1 MSSQSELPT
10 GFGRWAIVFAA
21 VLGAAVFDLTW
32 LIVGVALPYMQ
43 GAFSSTPDQI
53 AWVMTAFIVGGMMM
67 NAVTGWASTRF
78 GRKQLFVLA
87 IGGNAV
93 TTLMCGLA
101 DSLAAEVLW
110 RFLQGVTT
118 VPLLA
123 LGQGIVLDVFP
134 QDKRAFA
141 IGMFG
146 ACTVGVAVF
155 APLFGGYLVE
165 HYTWRWVFFINV
177 PVAGVATV
185 CALAFIPRDEPN
197 TGRAFEWWGFLALM
211 ALVAALNLSL
221 SRGQRLD
228 WLDST
233 EIRIE
238 FVIAALALIIV
249 AMRTI
254 YIQNSFLERRLF
266 TDRNF
271 LLSINVMLMFG
282 ALGSLPLILMPLML
296 QQVFGYP
303 AVSAGALLLA
313 RGVGLIISML
323 AVGYMRRVDPRLILA
338 LGFFCAAVSNLYMST
353 WSTDINP
360 RTVFWTNMLLGV
372 AAGAIFVPMVTIA
385 LATLKRSLHTEA
397 LTFLFLVTNTGK
409 AIGVAAI
416 FVLHTRLLQINQAVL
431 SENVTATSER
441 LRHIAMPEIWDLDT
455 LGGLATL
462 SAEIGRQAELIAYLN
477 DFLVTGVICL
487 GILPLIA
494 FLKKPP
500 APEEKEA

>member
-1 MSSQSELPT
+1 MSSQSGLPT
-10 GFGRWAIVFAA
+10 GLRRWAIVFAA

-43 GAFSSTPDQI
+43 GTFSAAPDQI

-67 NAVTGWASTRF
+67 SAVTGWASTRF

-87 IGGNAV
+87 IGGNAI
-93 TTLMCGLA
+93 TTLMCGLS
-101 DSLAAEVLW
+101 DSLTAEVLW

-118 VPLLA
+118 VPLIA

-134 QDKRAFA
+134 EDRRAFA

-146 ACTVGVAVF
+146 ACTVGAAVF
-155 APLFGGYLVE
+155 APLLGGYLVE
-165 HYTWRWVFFINV
+165 HYTWRWVFYVNV
-177 PVAGVATV
+177 PVAGLATI
-185 CALAFIPRDEPN
+185 CALVFIPGDKPN

-228 WLDST
+228 WFEST
-233 EIRIE
+233 EIRIG
-238 FVIAALALIIV
+238 FTIAAIAFV
-249 AMRTI
+249 VVTVRTI
-254 YIQNSFLERRLF
+254 YVQNSFLERRLF

-271 LLSINVMLMFG
+271 LLSINVMLLFG
-282 ALGSLPLILMPLML
+282 ALVSLPLILMPLML

-303 AVSAGALLLA
+303 AVSAGELMLA
-313 RGVGLIISML
+313 RGLGLTISMMV
-323 AVGYMRRVDPRLILA
+323 VGYLRRVDARLILA
-338 LGFFCAAVSNLYMST
+338 FGFFCAAVSNLYMST

-360 RTVFWTNMLLGV
+360 EAVFWNNLLLGV

-397 LTFLFLVTNTGK
+397 LTFLFLITNTGK
-409 AIGVAAI
+409 AIGVASI

-431 SENVTATSER
+431 SENVTSINER
-441 LRHIAMPEIWDLDT
+441 YRHVVMPENWTLDN
-455 LGGLATL
+455 LDGLATL
-462 SAEIGRQAELIAYLN
+462 SVEIGRQAELIAYLN
-477 DFLVTGVICL
+477 DFLVIGAICL
-487 GILPLIA
+487 SILPLIA

-500 APEEKEA
+500 PPRE